1 VNERLAGV
9 IGVSIPLGPMK
20 RYAPH
25 TVRAQI
31 DSVLQGLGAD
41 PRTREICTEVMY
53 DTDLMGV
60 DSHGISMLPYYAAEV
75 ANGNLVPDAQPVVAH
90 AAGAVARIDGMRT
103 FGHTGAH
110 LAMTKAIEAAQS
122 FGVGIGVVNRSNH
135 YGAAGYYARMAADA
149 GLMGISLCSTANALQ
164 IPHGA
169 RFPLMGTNPIAFAAP
184 VPGENP
190 VLVDMATSVVPLNKV
205 KVYGLKGEP
214 LPSEWV
220 ADPDGNPVY
229 DAAEVYERLEFG
241 KDGGVGLLP
250 LGGETFFGGGHK
262 GSALATMVQ
271 ILSAAL
277 SGAGQPGNVDGYQ
290 DIGYFFLAIDP
301 AFFGAPAEAGEYVR
315 ELRNTIRAMEPTDPQ
330 RPVQA
335 TGDRDFLTR
344 EERSREGIPLADALV
359 DGLRE
364 LCGRVGAEF
373 TLAPQQ

>member
-1 VNERLAGV
+1 
-9 IGVSIPLGPMK
+9 MK
-20 RYAPH
+20 RYAPD

-31 DSVLQGLGAD
+31 DSVLNGLGAD
-41 PRTREICTEVMY
+41 ESTRAICTEVMY

-60 DSHGISMLPYYAAEV
+60 DSHGISMLPYYASEIE
-75 ANGNLVPDAQPVVAH
+75 NGNLLPTAQPEVAH
-90 AAGAVARIDGMRT
+90 AAGAVARIDGMRA

-110 LAMTKAIEAAQS
+110 LAMTKAIEAAKS
-122 FGVGIGVVNRSNH
+122 FGVGIGVVNRTNH
-135 YGAAGYYARMAADA
+135 YGAAGYYARMAAEA

-169 RFPLMGTNPIAFAAP
+169 KYPLMGTNPIAFAAP
-184 VPGENP
+184 VPGEDP

-214 LPSEWV
+214 LPAEWV
-220 ADPDGNPVY
+220 ADPDGRPIY
-229 DAAEVYERLEFG
+229 DAGEVYERLEFG

-250 LGGETFFGGGHK
+250 LGGATFFGGGHK

-277 SGAGQPGNVDGYQ
+277 PGAGQPGNVDGYQ

-301 AFFGAPAEAGEYVR
+301 AFFGAPVDASDYVR
-315 ELRNTIRAMEPTDPQ
+315 ELRETIRGMEPTDPAA
-330 RPVQA
+330 PVQA

-344 EERSREGIPLADALV
+344 AEREAHGIPLADALV
-359 DGLRE
+359 EKLRD
-364 LCGRVGAEF
+364 LCTRFDAEF
-373 TLAPQQ
+373 TLTEQQ